1 MAISTSFRKPY
12 QAPRCGRYSL
22 SLSQD
27 LLVAGSHTG
36 RGLEGDE
43 YDEDD
48 LSSLDLSG
56 WSLIKYPNNEC
67 VAHPPEGECL
77 VLRAPEKAR
86 RAV

>member
-1 MAISTSFRKPY
+1 MVRPLCDHPIFSPLSYLPMAISTSFRKPY

-56 WSLIKYPNNEC
+56 W
-67 VAHPPEGECL
+67 
-77 VLRAPEKAR
+77 
-86 RAV
+86 

>member
-22 SLSQD
+22 SSPQD
-27 LLVAGSHTG
+27 LLVVGSHTG

-48 LSSLDLSG
+48 LPSLNLGG
-56 WSLIKYPNNEC
+56 W
-67 VAHPPEGECL
+67 
-77 VLRAPEKAR
+77 
-86 RAV
+86 

>member
-1 MAISTSFRKPY
+1 MVISTSFRKPY

-22 SLSQD
+22 TSSQD

-48 LSSLDLSG
+48 LPSLDLGG
-56 WSLIKYPNNEC
+56 W
-67 VAHPPEGECL
+67 
-77 VLRAPEKAR
+77 
-86 RAV
+86 

>member
-12 QAPRCGRYSL
+12 QAPRCGHCSL
-22 SLSQD
+22 SSSQD

-36 RGLEGDE
+36 RSLESDE

-56 WSLIKYPNNEC
+56 W
-67 VAHPPEGECL
+67 
-77 VLRAPEKAR
+77 
-86 RAV
+86 